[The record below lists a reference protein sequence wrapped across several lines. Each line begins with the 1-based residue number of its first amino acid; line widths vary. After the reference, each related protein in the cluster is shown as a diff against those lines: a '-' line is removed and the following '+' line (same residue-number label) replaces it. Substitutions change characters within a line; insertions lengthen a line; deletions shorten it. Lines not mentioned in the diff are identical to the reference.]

1 MSRVDSERSGM
12 SGSTIGGELPQR
24 TYLAELR
31 VPNVL
36 QLLEMLLRGLHVM
49 AGDFG
54 NYLRLCET
62 LDA

>member
-1 MSRVDSERSGM
+1 M